1 MCIKEVCCTEK
12 SKTSLKKQEFI
23 SFHNLPNFKSRTNIL
38 NSKLNSLQKL
48 KNNREIHSNIYL
60 SANKGFDYRLSLYQN
75 ITYDWLKA
83 P

>member
-12 SKTSLKKQEFI
+12 SKTNLKKQEFI

-48 KNNREIHSNIYL
+48 KNNQEIHSNIYL
-60 SANKGFDYRLSLYQN
+60 SAKGCDYRLSYQN
-75 ITYDWLKA
+75 ITNDWLKA